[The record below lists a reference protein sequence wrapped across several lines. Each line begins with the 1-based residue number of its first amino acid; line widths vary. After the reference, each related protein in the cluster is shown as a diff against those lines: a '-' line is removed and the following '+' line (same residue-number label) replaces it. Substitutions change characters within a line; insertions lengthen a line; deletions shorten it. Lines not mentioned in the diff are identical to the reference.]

1 MGRGKIQDGKP
12 KSEKS
17 GHPISAETV
26 EIKNSVDEDN
36 NDNGNDILDKL
47 KTIIKKIQ
55 QMIGEGA
62 EIIKKQ
68 FTEWGK
74 TLKETVEGETEPE
87 TKDDTDNK
95 KKDSN
100 GSKDLTDTTD
110 ADEEYGSD
118 YRRQRNL

>member
-1 MGRGKIQDGKP
+1 
-12 KSEKS
+12 
-17 GHPISAETV
+17 
-26 EIKNSVDEDN
+26 
-36 NDNGNDILDKL
+36 
-47 KTIIKKIQ
+47 
-55 QMIGEGA
+55 MIGEGA
-62 EIIKKQ
+62 EITKKQ

-74 TLKETVEGETEPE
+74 TLKEIVEGETEPE

-118 YRRQRNL
+118 YGRP